1 MLDEAAQQRDMET
14 IKRTLREL
22 PPSVAASFAPLV
34 ADLQQTIY
42 DLLASQYWTQTETAS
57 HIASPGDIA
66 PGNVTASG
74 NVTAAGNVSSSGT
87 VTSAGALVSPGSY
100 LYQVSHG
107 YLALWINDDGTIGFS
122 PSSVDTKMDLSEMSD
137 ASSILGLT
145 PYWGRYKWD
154 APDSPLKAFVLAED
168 VAAAGFGPDV
178 APLDA
183 DGKPFTVNY
192 SQLVVPLLSAVRAQ
206 QKQIDALTK
215 RLDDAGL

>member
-1 MLDEAAQQRDMET
+1 MIDEGAQQRDLEN

-74 NVTAAGNVSSSGT
+74 NVSAAGT
-87 VTSAGALVSPGSY
+87 TTSTGVIISPGSFA
-100 LYQVSHG
+100 YQVQHG
-107 YLALWINDDGTIGFS
+107 YVSAWINDDGTFGFS
-122 PSSVDTKMDLSEMSD
+122 PSSVDTKTDLAEMSD
-137 ASSILGLT
+137 PTPILGIT

-168 VAAAGFGPDV
+168 VAGAGFGPDV
-178 APLDA
+178 APLDG

-206 QKQIDALTK
+206 QKQINALTA
-215 RLDDAGL
+215 RLNAAGL